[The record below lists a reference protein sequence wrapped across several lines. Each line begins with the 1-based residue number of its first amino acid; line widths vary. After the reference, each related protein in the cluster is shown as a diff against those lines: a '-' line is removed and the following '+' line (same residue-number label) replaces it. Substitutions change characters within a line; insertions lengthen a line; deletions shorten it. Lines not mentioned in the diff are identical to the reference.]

1 MPPEAGMRVFQ
12 AAWDIVVEMMD
23 EQKASALGWAPILVD
38 KEVEAKSAAVSPN
51 GIASPLNMIRKLD
64 AVKDEL
70 QRIAGGKQ
78 GFETLEKEKE
88 KVEVDIEVDELK
100 G

>member
-1 MPPEAGMRVFQ
+1 MGYTFAIVHNMPPEAGMRVFQ

-51 GIASPLNMIRKLD
+51 GIASPLNMIRSTQ
-64 AVKDEL
+64 A
-70 QRIAGGKQ
+70 QRS
-78 GFETLEKEKE
+78 
-88 KVEVDIEVDELK
+88 EVDRKLADLE
-100 G
+100 